1 MKHARK
7 LASLLLA
14 LVMVFALAA
23 TAFAANTTEHTI
35 TITNEMSGHTYTAY
49 QVFSGDIQELNG
61 KKVLTNI
68 VWGSGVDGNAVLTAL
83 KALDNSR
90 YEQCTTAEDVAAVL
104 AGFSDDSEQLD
115 AFAKVVGGHLG
126 SAAGTSSESKGA
138 TSSTYT
144 INVHGDGYYFVKDT
158 GTIGTND
165 AATKYILKVVENV
178 TVKAKAE
185 VPDIDKV
192 IVNADSANGGEGKG
206 TAQDVGSV
214 VNFKVTSKVPA
225 MDGYT
230 TYTYIVNDTM
240 SAGLTAVD
248 NDNDGKIDVTIT
260 IGGVAYTDFTVAQNG
275 QSFTI
280 TFNNFINQ
288 KVNAGKDIV
297 ITYSATINENALTTD
312 KETNTVNL
320 EYSNNPNDDK
330 SNGKTPEK
338 VVYVYDFDI
347 VIDKYTGDETTGDR
361 LEGAKFVL
369 YKTVEGKSL
378 YYFYDDTAKKVQWN
392 ALAEGETLETVLAAD
407 YRGSTK
413 ITVVTTDAK
422 GAASFKGL
430 DTGTYYLHETEAPTG
445 YNLLKDDV
453 MVTITA
459 TYGNDGQITSSSAT
473 SSNNGQ
479 YQQVSKIENKAGTL
493 LPSTGGM
500 GTTIF
505 YVLGS
510 ILVVGAVVLL
520 VTKKRMSSAE
530 R

>member
-14 LVMVFALAA
+14 MVMVFALAT
-23 TAFAANTTEHTI
+23 TAFAANSNAHKI

-68 VWGSGVDGNAVLTAL
+68 VWGSGVKDVELLAAL
-83 KALDNSR
+83 KALDESP
-90 YEQCTTAEDVAAVL
+90 YTSCATAEDVAGVL
-104 AGFSDDSEQLD
+104 TGFGDDSAQLD
-115 AFAKVVGGHLG
+115 AFAKVVGNHL
-126 SAAGTSSESKGA
+126 STAAGASTA
-138 TSSTYT
+138 TQSPYT
-144 INVHGDGYYFVKDT
+144 ISVTGDGYYFVKDT
-158 GTIGTND
+158 GALAQND
-165 AATKYILKVVENV
+165 AATKYILNVVKDV
-178 TVKAKAE
+178 AIAAKAE

-206 TAQDVGSV
+206 TAEDVGKV
-214 VNFKVTSKVPA
+214 VTFKVTSKVPA
-225 MDGYT
+225 MDGYA

-240 SAGLTAVD
+240 SDGLTAVD
-248 NDNDGKIDVTIT
+248 NNKDGKIDVTIT
-260 IGGVAYTDFTVAQNG
+260 IDGETYTDFTVAQNG

-280 TFNNFINQ
+280 TFNNFIDQ
-288 KVNAGKDIV
+288 KSNAGKNIV
-297 ITYSATINENALTTD
+297 ITYSAIINENALKTNV
-312 KETNTVNL
+312 ETNKVDL
-320 EYSNNPNDDK
+320 EYSNNPNDNTSK
-330 SNGKTPEK
+330 GKTPEK

-347 VIDKYTGDETTGDR
+347 VIDKYTGDATTGTR

-369 YKTVEGKSL
+369 YKTVDGKNL
-378 YYFYDDTAKKVQWN
+378 YYFYDETAKEVKWVE
-392 ALAEGETLETVLAAD
+392 LADAAAVAAAIQAK
-407 YRGSTK
+407 T
-413 ITVVTTDAK
+413 ITEVTTDK
-422 GAASFKGL
+422 TGAASFKGL

-479 YQQVSKIENKAGTL
+479 YQQVSTIENKAGTL

-510 ILVVGAVVLL
+510 VLVLAAVVLL
-520 VTKKRMSSAE
+520 VTKKRMSASDK
-530 R
+530 